1 MTHRRFDAER
11 RAWRIGDPEG
21 RYPIW
26 SEGGALRY
34 GGRWHMAGD
43 PVIYASEHF
52 STAML
57 EKLVHFAGILPEG
70 QHALEITIPAGVS
83 YEVFA
88 DHLAPGWQQSGD
100 PGAAAFGHAWVEERR
115 SAVLVVPSAVAPVER
130 NFLFNAAHPDFA
142 RIRPGLETPIAWDAR
157 LFSRG

>member
-34 GGRWHMAGD
+34 GGRWHLAGD
-43 PVIYASEHF
+43 PVIYASEHYA
-52 STAML
+52 TAML

-88 DHLAPGWQQSGD
+88 DHLAPDWKTPGD
-100 PGAAAFGHAWVEERR
+100 PGAAAFGHGWVQEAR

-130 NFLFNAAHPDFA
+130 NLIFNVAHPDFV
-142 RIRPGLETPIAWDAR
+142 RIATGLETPIAWDAR
-157 LFSRG
+157 LFSR